1 MKNIIFLIAFLIL
14 GAFTENIYISG
25 KRAVISQQI
34 KINALQRSINYLQTE
49 MTIKYP
55 YILPIPA
62 DDYKYLS
69 SPFGLRDIPAG
80 IYTGGS
86 TVREHQ
92 GIDLVGTK
100 YARVIAIADGEVI
113 DRWYVPDGHR
123 RTGHPYYG
131 GMILIKHADDMESVY
146 AHLSVIY
153 VNETN
158 KRFVKKGQVIGRIG
172 ETGLTDG
179 EHLHFEIRKNDIPV
193 QPFLYIRG
201 EK

>member
-1 MKNIIFLIAFLIL
+1 MKNIIILIAFLIL
-14 GAFTENIYISG
+14 GAFTEDIYITG

-49 MTIKYP
+49 MIIDYP
-55 YILPIPA
+55 YICPLHE

-86 TVREHQ
+86 TTREHQ

-100 YARVIAIADGEVI
+100 HARVIAIANGEVI
-113 DRWYVPDGHR
+113 DRWYVPDGRR

-131 GMILIKHADDMESVY
+131 GMILIKHDNGMESVY

-153 VNETN
+153 VNEN
-158 KRFVKKGQVIGRIG
+158 SKRYVRQGQVIGRTG
-172 ETGLTDG
+172 ESGLTDG
-179 EHLHFEIRKNDIPV
+179 EHLHFEIRKNGIPV
-193 QPFLYIRG
+193 QPFLYMR
-201 EK
+201 EVE